1 MKSPVLTILVAS
13 AAIPAFAGSS
23 EKLTEKNFGG
33 LHELI
38 QPKPSEL
45 IWKDA
50 IPWRTDLWEA
60 RREAAAAGKP
70 IFLWEMDGHPLG
82 CT

>member
-1 MKSPVLTILVAS
+1 MRRWIALLLFVAAAS
-13 AAIPAFAGSS
+13 AEDADRFRR
-23 EKLTEKNFGG
+23 

-38 QPKPSEL
+38 VPHEDEL
-45 IWKDA
+45 AWTRVD
-50 IPWRTDLWEA
+50 WRTDLWEA
-60 RREAAAAGKP
+60 RRTAAKHGKP